1 MLAILGIVFNAVGPL
16 VSSVMNYFTAKSN
29 NAVLTNGQNV
39 GADVSVAQA
48 QIAAQVEVRKLA
60 ASERAQLA
68 ESAWTVWMLPEVF
81 ALCSLHFAAI
91 IIDSIFHLNWQ
102 IAKLPAPFDDL
113 EVKIIMTGAGIAG
126 GVAAYRRIFGK

>member
-1 MLAILGIVFNAVGPL
+1 MFAILGFVFNALGPL
-16 VSSVMNYFTAKSN
+16 VSSVMGYFTAKSN
-29 NAVLTNGQNV
+29 NAVATNGQNV
-39 GADVSVAQA
+39 TGDVTVAQA
-48 QIAAQVEVRKLA
+48 QISAQVEQQKLA

-81 ALCSLHFAAI
+81 AISSLHYATI
-91 IIDSIFHLNWQ
+91 VIDSIFHLNWQ
-102 IAKLPAPFDDL
+102 IAKLPPPFDDL